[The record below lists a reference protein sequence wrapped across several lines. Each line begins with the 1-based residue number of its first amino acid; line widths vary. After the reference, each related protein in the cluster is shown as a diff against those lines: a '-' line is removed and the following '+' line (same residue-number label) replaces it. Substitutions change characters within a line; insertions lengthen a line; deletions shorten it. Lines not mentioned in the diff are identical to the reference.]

1 MSVNI
6 KEVAETVLNIERANN
21 ERWNQGDCY
30 GYLDSYSDDISYFDP
45 VTEKL
50 IVGNSAVREH
60 ILSRYKN
67 PNIIRSEYLNPDV
80 AVSEAG
86 DLTVLS
92 YNLHNYV
99 AGEDGQEKL
108 QKCWNTTEVFR
119 LINGEWRTV
128 HSHWSFVR
136 HPGIISGLD
145 AF

>member
-1 MSVNI
+1 M
-6 KEVAETVLNIERANN
+6 L
-21 ERWNQGDCY
+21 
-30 GYLDSYSDDISYFDP
+30 SYS
-45 VTEKL
+45 
-50 IVGNSAVREH
+50 
-60 ILSRYKN
+60 
-67 PNIIRSEYLNPDV
+67 
-80 AVSEAG
+80 
-86 DLTVLS
+86 
-92 YNLHNYV
+92 LHNYV